1 MIRRWWRLILVRGD
15 SMTPTLQDGDK
26 LLVRV
31 GQRPAPGDLVVFRA
45 REVVP
50 QADVTWMVKRAAAVA
65 PDGSVT
71 VRGDNPRSQDSRHF
85 GAVPGAAVLGVVR
98 HKSFPGGPR

>member
-1 MIRRWWRLILVRGD
+1 VIRRWWRLIQVRGH
-15 SMTPTLQDGDK
+15 SMMPTLQDGDK

-31 GQRPAPGDLVVFRA
+31 GQTPSPGDLVVFRA

-50 QADVTWMVKRAAAVA
+50 TADVTWMVKRAATVD

-71 VRGDNPRSQDSRHF
+71 VRGDNPHSQDSRHF
-85 GAVPGAAVLGVVR
+85 GPVPGAAVLGVVR
-98 HKSFPGGPR
+98 HRR